1 MAANEQNAA
10 ASGHDEDDL
19 KASENYQAPA
29 KKSLDEIIQQD
40 DADESLRK
48 YKEALLGKA
57 TKAAPIPFPNDA
69 RRVIVQK
76 MSLLANDKEIELDLG
91 GDLSKLKKQ
100 PFTIKEGSEYRIRVY
115 FYVQR
120 EIVSGLKYLQVI
132 SRGPLKDK
140 QEYMVGSYGPA
151 DQAYS
156 YTTQPEEAPK
166 GMLARGDYTVKSRFT
181 DDDGHDHLTW
191 EWTIHIGKEWHD

>member
-1 MAANEQNAA
+1 MASHEQEAG
-10 ASGHDEDDL
+10 ASGHDEDDF
-19 KASENYQAPA
+19 KPSENYQAPA
-29 KKSLDEIIQQD
+29 KKSLDEIMKQD
-40 DADESLRK
+40 TEDESLRK
-48 YKEALLGKA
+48 YKEALLGNAVKE
-57 TKAAPIPFPNDA
+57 AAMPFPNDA

-76 MSLLANDKEIELDLG
+76 MSLLANDKEIELDLS
-91 GDLSKLKKQ
+91 GDLTKLKKQ
-100 PFTIKEGSEYRIRVY
+100 PFTIKEGCEYRIRVY

-151 DQAYS
+151 LTPYS

-166 GMLARGDYTVKSRFT
+166 GMLARGGYTVKSRFT

-191 EWTIHIGKEWHD
+191 EWGIHIGKDWHE